1 MTEYTPGSV
10 IAAVLGDIK
19 YGRSLAKEHAVQ
31 GTQPHRSGLTA
42 IAVAHWSRIDD
53 LPANLR
59 GSAAATENIHAPR
72 VSVTADAV
80 TLVHELSNH
89 MMSVAHEVNSFLDV
103 NLFAAT
109 DFTYINKE
117 MLSFYFNMDTKSTST
132 IEKNV
137 NTTGSFGADYTIDT
151 AAIADNE
158 PETRSKSTQSIS
170 SRVGKLFKSCF

>member
-1 MTEYTPGSV
+1 
-10 IAAVLGDIK
+10 
-19 YGRSLAKEHAVQ
+19 
-31 GTQPHRSGLTA
+31 
-42 IAVAHWSRIDD
+42 
-53 LPANLR
+53 
-59 GSAAATENIHAPR
+59 
-72 VSVTADAV
+72 
-80 TLVHELSNH
+80 